1 MKLYISGR
9 ITGDADYE
17 RKFRGADNQLIVS
30 GYDPINPCD
39 YVTPG
44 TDWTNAMRIVLAQMM
59 GSDGVALLPGWRRSR
74 GARIERRIAL
84 WLKIPVRPLGAWLRE
99 SMPEP
104 QTAREAY
111 EKGSYAGLLKYL
123 DKKYP
128 GIHTFGE
135 EQKEKEN
142 G

>member
-1 MKLYISGR
+1 MTEEVEYLCE
-9 ITGDADYE
+9 E
-17 RKFRGADNQLIVS
+17 RFRQIKQLENFIRL
-30 GYDPINPCD
+30 C
-39 YVTPG
+39 
-44 TDWTNAMRIVLAQMM
+44 
-59 GSDGVALLPGWRRSR
+59 
-74 GARIERRIAL
+74 
-84 WLKIPVRPLGAWLRE
+84 E
-99 SMPEP
+99 SMSEL

-111 EKGSYAGLLKYL
+111 EKGSGLGLIKYL

>member
-1 MKLYISGR
+1 MLETEGI
-9 ITGDADYE
+9 
-17 RKFRGADNQLIVS
+17 
-30 GYDPINPCD
+30 
-39 YVTPG
+39 
-44 TDWTNAMRIVLAQMM
+44 
-59 GSDGVALLPGWRRSR
+59 ALLPDWRMSR

-99 SMPEP
+99 KMPEP

-128 GIHTFGE
+128 NIRPFGE
-135 EQKEKEN
+135 EQNKRLTDERL
-142 G
+142 

>member
-9 ITGDADYE
+9 ITGDADYKL
-17 RKFRGADNQLIVS
+17 KFNKADYQLFS
-30 GYDPINPCD
+30 AGYKAINPCN
-39 YVTPG
+39 YVPNG
-44 TDWTNAMRIVLAQMM
+44 MSWINAMKTVLSYMLKT
-59 GSDGVALLPGWRRSR
+59 DGVALLPDWYRSR

-99 SMPEP
+99 KMREP

-111 EKGSYAGLLKYL
+111 GKGSHAGLLKYL

-128 GIHTFGE
+128 GIHTFG
-135 EQKEKEN
+135 KEPKEAE
-142 G
+142 